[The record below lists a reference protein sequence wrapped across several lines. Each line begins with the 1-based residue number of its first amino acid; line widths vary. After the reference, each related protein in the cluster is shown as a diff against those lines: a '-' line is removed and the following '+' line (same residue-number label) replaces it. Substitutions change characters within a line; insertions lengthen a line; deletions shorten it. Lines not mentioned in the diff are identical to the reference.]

1 MACTPHKSN
10 VPGDFY
16 VEDGCCTSCGMPT
29 TEAPD
34 LFEYDPDGHC
44 YVRKQPTAT
53 DEVDRMILAFEVQD
67 IGCIRYKGTDRA
79 IQIRLVESGEGEQCD
94 VLNPD
99 LKERNAIVQA
109 ERAARFAT
117 WKASQDLTGSAS
129 SHKSCGDPTVFRR
142 FLHWLGIGA

>member
-1 MACTPHKSN
+1 MTCIPHKSN

-34 LFEYDPDGHC
+34 LFEYDADGHC
-44 YVRKQPTAT
+44 FVRKQPTAA
-53 DEVDRMILAFEVQD
+53 DEVNRMILAFEVQD
-67 IGCIRYKGTDRA
+67 IGCIRYRGKNRA

-94 VLNPD
+94 ALDLD
-99 LKERNAIVQA
+99 LKARNAIIQA
-109 ERAARFAT
+109 ERAARFAK
-117 WKASQDLTGSAS
+117 WKENQALEKGSAANELGS
-129 SHKSCGDPTVFRR
+129 DSTLVRR